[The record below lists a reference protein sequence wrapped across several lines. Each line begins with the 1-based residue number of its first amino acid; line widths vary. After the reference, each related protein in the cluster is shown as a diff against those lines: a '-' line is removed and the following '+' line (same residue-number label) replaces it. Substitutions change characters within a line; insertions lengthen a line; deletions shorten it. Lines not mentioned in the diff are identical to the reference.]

1 MADRKRENLTTKEF
15 EELFAFGYQGRPPP
29 VISPVEV
36 VDSSDGWNQSMQ
48 DAGEGE
54 MPTLRYMETV
64 STGAM
69 AGFTA
74 NQVTYY
80 ITLKIRFLTPFPP
93 VPASDQI
100 IE

>member
-1 MADRKRENLTTKEF
+1 MTDRKRENLTKEF
-15 EELFAFGYQGRPPP
+15 EELYSLGYHGRPP
-29 VISPVEV
+29 VISP

-64 STGAM
+64 SIGAM

-80 ITLKIRFLTPFPP
+80 ITLKIGFFNSHPSPP
-93 VPASDQI
+93 R
-100 IE
+100 E